1 METNYKRTVAGSVG
15 AGFGAVFNAAGR
27 TFYILEHKTE
37 SKYHHIGESQKI
49 IVDQIELGRDSS
61 CQVRFDDT
69 FETVSR
75 KHAAIVRDG
84 NNWKIIPLS
93 STNATFV
100 NSQPISEDRV
110 LNSGDE
116 IRLSSHGPVM
126 GFIIPQGNQNMV
138 KSIGLTER
146 MNLFR
151 KQALRPYK
159 TAIWILF
166 VVLILAVGAL
176 VGWNLWQSKNYEAK
190 LSEMQIAQEE
200 ISSELAYKDSEIA
213 ELTEKLSNAD
223 IRSKMSA
230 SEVRKVNASLQQHK
244 EERAALEK
252 QQQEINKA
260 IEELSQK
267 VESNDNTPV
276 YAPESKAPVTQ
287 NSNVTKVPQVADNTS
302 ATGFANIEDCYSSV
316 YYIKMDNISVY
327 DKDNKELVKFVTEYI
342 GGTGFILDNG
352 RFITAR
358 RVVEPWFYYNPEK
371 VIGKDKN
378 GVQWKFGD
386 LQVMSLDGFKVVAD
400 FTAYAPNGMNF
411 KFKNTDMRGA
421 KNFMTTESHDY
432 YTKSEFRINRSIYR
446 FFKKHTFEVRF
457 FNRSTMVDWAS
468 MAKSEQLGRNN
479 GLVADYGA
487 SLNPVGNT
495 EVSILG
501 FPKGTGMRSS
511 ESVAPD
517 LRINNIN
524 VTGLNDVSLIELS
537 SSRYQE
543 GNDGAPVLLNKDGK
557 WVVIGILSHTDGA
570 DRDVVVPISYT
581 K

>member
-15 AGFGAVFNAAGR
+15 AGFGAIFNASGR
-27 TFYILEHKTE
+27 TYFILEHKTE

-61 CQVRFDDT
+61 CQVRFDES

-75 KHAAIVRDG
+75 KHAAIVREG
-84 NNWKIIPLS
+84 NNWKILPLS

-100 NSQPISEDRV
+100 NSQPITGERV

-126 GFIIPQGNQNMV
+126 GFIIPQGNQSLV

-166 VVLILAVGAL
+166 VLLILAVGAL
-176 VGWNLWQSKNYEAK
+176 VGWNLWQSRNYEGK
-190 LSEMQIAQEE
+190 LSEMQVAQEE
-200 ISSELAYKDSEIA
+200 IYNELADKDTEIA
-213 ELTEKLSNAD
+213 ELTEKLSNAE

-230 SEVRKVNASLQQHK
+230 SEVRRVNASLQQHK

-267 VESNDNTPV
+267 VESNDNIPV
-276 YAPESKAPVTQ
+276 YVPESK
-287 NSNVTKVPQVADNTS
+287 SPQVADDTYE
-302 ATGFANIEDCYSSV
+302 TGFANIEDCYSSV

-327 DKDNKELVKFVTEYI
+327 DKDNKEWVKFATEYI

-358 RVVEPWFYYNPEK
+358 RVIEPWFYYNPEK
-371 VIGKDKN
+371 IIGKDKN
-378 GVQWKFGD
+378 GVQWRFGD
-386 LQVMSLDGFKVVAD
+386 LQVLSFDGFKVVAD
-400 FTAYAPNGMNF
+400 YTAYAPNGMNF
-411 KFKNTDMRGA
+411 KFKNTDMRGD
-421 KNFMTTESHDY
+421 KNFTLKETHDY
-432 YTKSEFRINRSIYR
+432 YTKTTFRINRSIYR
-446 FFKKHTFEVRF
+446 FFKKHTFEVKF

-468 MAKSEQLGRNN
+468 MAKNEQLGRNN
-479 GLVADYGA
+479 GLAADFGA
-487 SLNPVGNT
+487 SLNPVGNV
-495 EVSILG
+495 EVSIIG
-501 FPKGTGMRSS
+501 FPKGTGMKSS

-524 VTGLNDVSLIELS
+524 VTGLNDVGLIELS